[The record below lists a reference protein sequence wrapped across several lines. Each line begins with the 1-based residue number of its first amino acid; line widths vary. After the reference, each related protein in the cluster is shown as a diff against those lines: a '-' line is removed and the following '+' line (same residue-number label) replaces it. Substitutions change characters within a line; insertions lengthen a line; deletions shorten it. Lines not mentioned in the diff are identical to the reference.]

1 MTSLLLF
8 FTFYWALLIKYIS
21 PKACEVEKK
30 APEPTGQSIVERQ
43 RYLYGEF
50 DKRNTTS
57 DSLDQTTS

>member
-1 MTSLLLF
+1 M
-8 FTFYWALLIKYIS
+8 
-21 PKACEVEKK
+21 ACEIEKK